1 MVLGICQAVHEY
13 QAAHV
18 TFLATKH
25 GSGTTFDVLSKY
37 PLLMKIMVIIRMV
50 RLMLTLLF
58 PPTHVQNKHDMS
70 QHSLSMLL
78 TVQTIPRNKN
88 NCLIPNNQK
97 SVLCFCNSLLI
108 AIITASEQ
116 SLLVQMHC
124 LPRGLLDS
132 ILFEMAYYTV
142 LQSQQK
148 LPQIETRHLMI
159 KQNHK
164 RLRTEMPNRI
174 LTPSLYNLES

>member
-58 PPTHVQNKHDMS
+58 PPTHV
-70 QHSLSMLL
+70 
-78 TVQTIPRNKN
+78 
-88 NCLIPNNQK
+88 
-97 SVLCFCNSLLI
+97 
-108 AIITASEQ
+108 
-116 SLLVQMHC
+116 
-124 LPRGLLDS
+124 
-132 ILFEMAYYTV
+132 
-142 LQSQQK
+142 
-148 LPQIETRHLMI
+148 
-159 KQNHK
+159 
-164 RLRTEMPNRI
+164 
-174 LTPSLYNLES
+174 